1 MSKLSASQRVDLITA
16 AKRYSSRYE
25 GSPAEELIVGRGLG
39 ELAGKLG
46 LGFVSEPV
54 VGHERYRDHLA
65 IPYLRPAGGQF
76 AVATLRFRRIG
87 TLVSEGASNLDE
99 FEDSLSGAKY
109 LSLPGHSP
117 LMYNTQ
123 ALLTHLPYI
132 ALCEGELDA
141 ATAELAGVPAVGLP
155 GVSSWRDHFG
165 PAFAGFE
172 TVFVIG
178 DGDQAG
184 RQFTQKMCERLPNA
198 KPIDLGDGYDV
209 NSFTQQYGYA
219 AFRGRLGL

>member
-1 MSKLSASQRVDLITA
+1 MSKLSASQRADLIAA
-16 AKRYSSRYE
+16 AKHYSNQYE
-25 GSPAEELIVGRGLG
+25 ASPAEELIVARGLG
-39 ELAGKLG
+39 HLAGKCG

-54 VGHERYRDHLA
+54 VGHERYRGHLA

-76 AVATLRFRRIG
+76 AVATLRFRRIDSITAADAAALG
-87 TLVSEGASNLDE
+87 E
-99 FEDSLSGAKY
+99 FEDPLGGAKY

-117 LMYNTQ
+117 LMFNTQ
-123 ALLTHLPYI
+123 ALLTHLPYV

-141 ATAELAGVPAVGLP
+141 MSAEAAGVPAVGLP
-155 GVSSWRDHFG
+155 GVSSWRDHFD

-172 TVFVIG
+172 SVFVIG

-184 RQFTQKMCERLPNA
+184 RQFTEKMCERLPNA
-198 KPIDLGDGYDV
+198 KPIDLGDGQDV
-209 NSFTQQYGYA
+209 NSFIQQHGYE